1 MRKDRG
7 HVYAIRRIDV
17 KCFLIQTVTTYYLDL
32 DLVPPVLIR
41 TVGDELSPSGTIVGC
56 ISRPIPINTQFVQI
70 LIQCVLPCPL
80 WSSDPPPAA
89 FWSPYYG
96 QTSWSGC
103 RESQDVLNKSSSSC
117 TTVSCSAACP
127 VRAITSSFAIWS
139 RHEMP
144 KMLLRHR
151 RWKHQQCTKYSV
163 GFLLMVSEEIC
174 YSFIHY
180 YIEAAG
186 RTTQNR
192 EIEIKHT

>member
-56 ISRPIPINTQFVQI
+56 ISRPIPINTQCVQI

-117 TTVSCSAACP
+117 SYCVVQCSLSSSCHHMQHFVICD
-127 VRAITSSFAIWS
+127 
-139 RHEMP
+139 
-144 KMLLRHR
+144 
-151 RWKHQQCTKYSV
+151 
-163 GFLLMVSEEIC
+163 MV
-174 YSFIHY
+174 
-180 YIEAAG
+180 AP
-186 RTTQNR
+186 
-192 EIEIKHT
+192 